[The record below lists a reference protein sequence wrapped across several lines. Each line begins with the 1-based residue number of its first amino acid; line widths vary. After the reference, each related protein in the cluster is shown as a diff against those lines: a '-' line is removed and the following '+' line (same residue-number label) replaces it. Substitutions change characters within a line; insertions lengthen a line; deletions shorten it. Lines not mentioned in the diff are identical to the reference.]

1 MQEQLSMVTFLPHHC
16 YDSDVNKSRVNKTA
30 DFRLTIEMDTGTGHG
45 DGQVTGTGLNRHFKI
60 NT

>member
-1 MQEQLSMVTFLPHHC
+1 MVTFLPHHC